1 MILGIISD
9 PSVYRQVSMLNF
21 RGNYDIR
28 HIAARSPSE
37 IRKALEGD
45 TAFTHIL
52 MDIDY
57 IHQNADVPLELLS
70 RLINT
75 TNYCWLILANGYMPD
90 SRLMRDLLALG
101 IERENI
107 FLQGGTAMKARI
119 SQLLQLGTEEGSF
132 SPPSMEM
139 MEEPQVESSPSILP
153 PSQIDIV
160 AGKAMAIKRPPRP
173 ATKAVTVAVA
183 GASPRIGTT
192 TQALQLLLYLR
203 AKDYSCAYLD
213 MCSSGKM
220 EQLLDI
226 YESCDRINGHEF
238 TIQGQHIITNGKL
251 LMQARSEYDYV
262 ICDYGPYQDILEP
275 VSFWEKDVKIMVAG
289 TKPWESAQLPAVF
302 EDDDGS
308 LRYIFSFVPSAD
320 ETSVREQMAESADKT
335 YFAPYAPDYFSY
347 SGADEIYSALVDC
360 PGPSPAQTKEKGLR
374 FLFNRKKK
382 KQ

>member
-192 TQALQLLLYLR
+192 TQALQLLLFLR

-382 KQ
+382 K

>member
-192 TQALQLLLYLR
+192 TQALQLLLFLR

-262 ICDYGPYQDILEP
+262 ICDYGFYKDILEP
-275 VSFWEKDVKIMVAG
+275 VSFWEKDIKVLVAG

-302 EDDDGS
+302 ADDDGS
-308 LRYIFSFVPSAD
+308 LRYIFSFVPSTD
-320 ETSVREQMAESADKT
+320 EISVREQMAESADKT
-335 YFAPYAPDYFSY
+335 YFAPYAPDFFSY
-347 SGADEIYSALVDC
+347 SGADEIYSALVDY

-374 FLFNRKKK
+374 FLFGRKKK

>member
-9 PSVYRQVSMLNF
+9 LAVYRQISTLNF

-28 HIAARSPSE
+28 HIAARSPNE

-52 MDIDY
+52 MDVDY
-57 IHQNADVPLELLS
+57 VHQNADVPLELLS
-70 RLINT
+70 RLMNT
-75 TNYCWLILANGYMPD
+75 TSYCWLILANGYMPD

-101 IERENI
+101 IDRENI

-119 SQLLQLGTEEGSF
+119 SQLLQLGTDEGSF
-132 SPPSMEM
+132 SPPSEM
-139 MEEPQVESSPSILP
+139 MEEQVASSPTILP

-160 AGKAMAIKRPPRP
+160 AGKAMAIKKPPRP

-213 MCSSGKM
+213 MCGSGKM

-262 ICDYGPYQDILEP
+262 ICDYGFYKDILEP
-275 VSFWEKDVKIMVAG
+275 VSFWEKDIKVLVAG

>member
-9 PSVYRQVSMLNF
+9 LAVYRQISTLNF

-28 HIAARSPSE
+28 HIAARSPNE

-52 MDIDY
+52 MDVDY
-57 IHQNADVPLELLS
+57 VHQNADVPLELLS

-75 TNYCWLILANGYMPD
+75 TSYCWLILANGYMPD

-101 IERENI
+101 IDRENI

-119 SQLLQLGTEEGSF
+119 SQLLQLGTDEGSF

-139 MEEPQVESSPSILP
+139 MEEQVVSSPTILP
-153 PSQIDIV
+153 PSQVDIV
-160 AGKAMAIKRPPRP
+160 AGKAMAIKKPPRP

-213 MCSSGKM
+213 MCGSGKM
-220 EQLLDI
+220 EQLSDI

-275 VSFWEKDVKIMVAG
+275 VSFWEKDVKILVAG

-302 EDDDGS
+302 ADDDGS
-308 LRYIFSFVPSAD
+308 LRYIFSFVPSVD
-320 ETSVREQMAESADKT
+320 ESSVREQMAESADKT

-347 SGADEIYSALVDC
+347 SGVDELYSALVDC
-360 PGPSPAQTKEKGLR
+360 PGPSPTQTKEKGLR

>member
-9 PSVYRQVSMLNF
+9 PAVYRQISTLNF

-28 HIAARSPSE
+28 HIAARSPNE

-52 MDIDY
+52 MDVDY
-57 IHQNADVPLELLS
+57 VHQNADVPLELLS

-75 TNYCWLILANGYMPD
+75 TSYCWLILANGYMPD

-101 IERENI
+101 IDRENI

-119 SQLLQLGTEEGSF
+119 SQLLQLGTDEGSF

-139 MEEPQVESSPSILP
+139 MEEQVVSSPTILP
-153 PSQIDIV
+153 PSQVDIV
-160 AGKAMAIKRPPRP
+160 AGKAMAIKKPPRP

-213 MCSSGKM
+213 MCGSGKM
-220 EQLLDI
+220 EQLSDI

-275 VSFWEKDVKIMVAG
+275 VSFWEKDVKILVAG

-302 EDDDGS
+302 ADDDGS
-308 LRYIFSFVPSAD
+308 LRYIFSFVPSVD
-320 ETSVREQMAESADKT
+320 ESSVREQMAESADKT

-347 SGADEIYSALVDC
+347 SGVDELYSALVDC
-360 PGPSPAQTKEKGLR
+360 PGPSPTQTKEKGLR